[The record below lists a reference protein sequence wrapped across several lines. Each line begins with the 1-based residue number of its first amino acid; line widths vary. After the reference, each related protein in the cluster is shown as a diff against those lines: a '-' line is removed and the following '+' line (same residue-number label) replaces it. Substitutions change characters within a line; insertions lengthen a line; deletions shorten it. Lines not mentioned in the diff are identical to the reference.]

1 MDVSGQRH
9 WSLLLFPLV
18 LSSFCSA
25 SFFCF
30 ILHQTLY
37 PWVELWLMTFSVS
50 VYSSVVKRKKKK
62 WKEGLLASQTPLLRK
77 VLCLVVVISPF

>member
-50 VYSSVVKRKKKK
+50 VYSSVVKRKKK

>member
-9 WSLLLFPLV
+9 WSLLLSPLV

-50 VYSSVVKRKKKK
+50 VYSSVVKRKKK

-77 VLCLVVVISPF
+77 VLCLVVVISLF